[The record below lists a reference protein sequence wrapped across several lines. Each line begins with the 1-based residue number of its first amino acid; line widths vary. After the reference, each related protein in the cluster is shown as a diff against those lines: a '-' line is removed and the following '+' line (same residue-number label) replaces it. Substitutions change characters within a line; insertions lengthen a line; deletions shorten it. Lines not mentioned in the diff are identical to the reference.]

1 MTLAFKTLALAP
13 VHALA
18 LLTGAKSFRDNPL
31 IGSRRLNEWG
41 LHEKR
46 VRLAHALA
54 ASRRARLAAGI
65 SAADRV
71 AFERDGFVIRRD
83 VLPAAAFDRLRERV
97 LSHRAPAREMVQ
109 GDTITRRI
117 ALDPAFLQAVPE
129 VREVVDGPLWR
140 GLTRYVGSYDQEPVA
155 YVQSILSQVIDAP
168 PDPQTNLHADT
179 FHPTVK
185 AWYFLTDVEEDAG
198 PFSYVPGSHRLTPER
213 LAWEREMSLVARG
226 ADRLTSRGSFRIRP
240 EALPELGLPPPRL
253 FAVPANTLV
262 VADTFGFHARGPSLR
277 PALRIE
283 LWGYGRRNPF
293 LPWAGAD
300 LLSLPGIAARRAPLY
315 WQALDLRERWTGKRS
330 PWRDAGLLQPGA
342 PAPVRAG

>member
-1 MTLAFKTLALAP
+1 MTLALKNFALAP
-13 VHALA
+13 IHALA

-41 LHEKR
+41 LHAGR
-46 VRLAHALA
+46 VQLAHALA

-65 SAADRV
+65 SAADRA
-71 AFERDGFVIRRD
+71 AFDRDGFVIRRD
-83 VLPAAAFDRLRERV
+83 VLPAAAFEQLRERV
-97 LSHRAPAREMVQ
+97 LGHRAPAREMVQ

-117 ALDPAFLQAVPE
+117 ALDPAFLRAIPE
-129 VREVVDGPLWR
+129 VREIVDGMLWR
-140 GLTRYVGSYDQEPVA
+140 GLTRYVGSYDQEPVT

-168 PDPQTNLHADT
+168 PDPQTHLHADT

-198 PFSYVPGSHRLTPER
+198 PFSYVPGSHRLTPQR
-213 LAWEREMSLVARG
+213 LAWERQMSLVART
-226 ADRLTSRGSFRIRP
+226 ADRLTSRGSFRVGV
-240 EALPELGLPPPRL
+240 EALPALGLPPPRL
-253 FAVPANTLV
+253 FTVPANTLV

-315 WQALDLRERWTGKRS
+315 WSALDLRERRLGKRS
-330 PWRDAGLLQPGA
+330 PWRDAGLLTPGA
-342 PAPVRAG
+342 PAAPIR